1 MDKNQNNPKENLDEE
16 IRECKKCS
24 LAETRINAIC
34 GEGSSHAKLML
45 IAQAPGENE
54 DREGRMFIG
63 PSGKVLD
70 ELLRVIQIDREEIY
84 MTNLVK
90 CMLPKYRKPKF
101 EEIEICSQYLDR
113 EIELINPR
121 ILAPL
126 GYYATRYFLKK
137 YAFPLP
143 SRQEFKE
150 VYGKVL
156 EADDKQII
164 PVQHPAALLYNSS
177 IKTVMLNNY
186 RKMQAV
192 LSSLPE
198 RGNCRKD
205 KPRKRKD
212 I

>member
-1 MDKNQNNPKENLDEE
+1 MDKNQNDPKVNLDKE

-34 GEGSSHAKLML
+34 GEGNPYAKLML
-45 IAQAPGENE
+45 IAQAPGETE

-70 ELLRVIQIDREEIY
+70 ELLRAVQIDREEIY

-90 CMLPKYRKPKF
+90 CMLPKYRKPKS
-101 EEIEICSQYLDR
+101 EEIKICRQYLDR
-113 EIELINPR
+113 EIELVNPG
-121 ILAPL
+121 ILASL
-126 GYYATRYFLKK
+126 GYYATRYLFEK

-143 SRQEFKE
+143 PRQEFQE

-156 EADDKQII
+156 KADDKQII

-186 RKMQAV
+186 RNMQAV
-192 LSSLPE
+192 LSNLPE
-198 RGNCRKD
+198 RSDCRKD
-205 KPRKRKD
+205 KQKN

>member
-1 MDKNQNNPKENLDEE
+1 MDKNRNDPKENLDKE
-16 IRECKKCS
+16 IRECKKCR

-34 GEGSSHAKLML
+34 GEGNPHAELML
-45 IAQAPGENE
+45 IAQAPGETE

-70 ELLRVIQIDREEIY
+70 DLLKAVQIDREEIY

-90 CMLPKYRKPKF
+90 CMLPKYRKPKSD
-101 EEIEICSQYLDR
+101 EIEICSRYLDR
-113 EIELINPR
+113 EIELINPG

-126 GYYATRYFLKK
+126 GYYATRYLFNK

-143 SRQEFKE
+143 PRQEFKE

-156 EADDKQII
+156 KADDKQII

-177 IKTVMLNNY
+177 IKKVMLNNY
-186 RKMQAV
+186 SKMQEV
-192 LSSLPE
+192 LSNLPE
-198 RGNCRKD
+198 KN
-205 KPRKRKD
+205 
-212 I
+212 